1 MKKLFLA
8 AMLMSSAFLSAEV
21 EKTLVI
27 IKPDAVKGKHV
38 GEIISRYEHNPD
50 FKIDAIEM
58 KQLTPEVAKEFYI
71 EHKDRPFYG
80 DLVQMMTAS
89 PVVVLVVEGDNAV
102 AKNRQFIGATDP
114 SMADK
119 GTLRADF
126 GASKQQNAVHGSDSP
141 ASATREIQLLL
152 QK

>member
-1 MKKLFLA
+1 
-8 AMLMSSAFLSAEV
+8 MLISSAFLSAEV

-27 IKPDAVKGKHV
+27 IKPDAVKAKHV
-38 GEIISRYEHNPD
+38 GEIISRYENNPD
-50 FKIDAIEM
+50 FKIDAIAM
-58 KQLTPEVAKEFYI
+58 MQLTPEVAKEFYV

-89 PVVVLVVEGDNAV
+89 PVVVLVVEGENAV
-102 AKNRQFIGATDP
+102 AKNRQFIGSTDP
-114 SMADK
+114 STADK